1 MASGIIGNDV
11 PRKGLRVR
19 VPCPPLSFTR
29 SGTTLRY
36 CVASPQTVEA
46 LKSTKPLA
54 ETQREANGQKM
65 VGQKDNSL
73 SVLDLFGDHVG
84 PFRVRRGGSWF
95 FEAEYCRSACRPRL
109 DPSFRFD
116 DCGFRVALSSPSG
129 IPGSP

>member
-54 ETQREANGQKM
+54 EMQFFQTH
-65 VGQKDNSL
+65 L
-73 SVLDLFGDHVG
+73 S
-84 PFRVRRGGSWF
+84 R
-95 FEAEYCRSACRPRL
+95 
-109 DPSFRFD
+109 
-116 DCGFRVALSSPSG
+116 CGA
-129 IPGSP
+129 I

>member
-1 MASGIIGNDV
+1 MHKKWHDAPLLRRFSPESRGPGIYEASRGD
-11 PRKGLRVR
+11 
-19 VPCPPLSFTR
+19 
-29 SGTTLRY
+29 
-36 CVASPQTVEA
+36 
-46 LKSTKPLA
+46 A